1 MTNNQGASVCP
12 ILVDRTTTTQI
23 KTKTNS
29 DGLLSSYYRGN
40 TQLTSTVGT
49 PVQKR

>member
-12 ILVDRTTTTQI
+12 ILVDRTTTAQI

-29 DGLLSSYYRGN
+29 DGLLSSYYRG